1 MPWVAIHEN
10 VIGFDKGVFAELLGA
25 VYGIVHIKVRPSD
38 MGYHFT
44 SRPRL
49 FTVLWLKARV
59 AMVHDIR
66 ATYDRVSQ
74 AVRQWQPVL
83 SLSSIYTRDHQL
95 LLEAE
100 NRFRANRQLPCLTE
114 VSSDWTYLLGESETK
129 HLHTYLAMWKAVRG
143 TEPHT
148 DKNCLFNL
156 GQNPKFRRCWTN
168 QHGAMPTLTAASRKL
183 WSPYSRRWLIPS
195 ELCIVMGFNTGASAQ
210 TGVPVDPAVAL
221 YSYKCLGNAMT
232 VASVGGVLACTLA
245 CLHPID
251 PVES

>member
-10 VIGFDKGVFAELLGA
+10 VIGFDKNVFEELLGA
-25 VYGIVHIKVRPSD
+25 VYGIIHIIVRPAD

-83 SLSSIYTRDHQL
+83 ALSSIYTRDQQL
-95 LLEAE
+95 LLEVE
-100 NRFRANRQLPCLTE
+100 NAFRANRNLPCLTE
-114 VSSDWTYLLGESETK
+114 ASSDWTYLLGESETK
-129 HLHTYLAMWKAVRG
+129 YLLIYLAMWVAVRG

-156 GQNPKFRRCWTN
+156 GQNPEKRRCWTTR
-168 QHGAMPTLTAASRKL
+168 HGAMPTLTTASRKL
-183 WSPYSRRWLIPS
+183 WSPYLGRWLIPS
-195 ELCIVMGFNTGASAQ
+195 EIGSAMGFNTGASAQ

-221 YSYKCLGNAMT
+221 YSCKLLGNAMN
-232 VASVGGVLACTLA
+232 VASVGGVLACALA
-245 CLHPID
+245 CLRPI
-251 PVES
+251 E